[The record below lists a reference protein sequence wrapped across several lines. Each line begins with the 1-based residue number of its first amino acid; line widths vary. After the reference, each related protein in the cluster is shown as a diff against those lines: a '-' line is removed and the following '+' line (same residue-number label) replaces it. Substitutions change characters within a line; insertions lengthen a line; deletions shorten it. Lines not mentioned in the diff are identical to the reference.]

1 MIQQAFR
8 VFGDGAQLEGRSEL
22 SVVHDS
28 SMGDTLLTGQWAHEP
43 LESARRIAA
52 SMLEELQEDTEVLDL
67 LTGIREPA
75 EQAVRRLTSPVSVAT
90 CFRFASTT
98 FQGLRFLRLVG
109 LAQFGEPDLLVEVE
123 DDIREEQVLEL
134 MGHLGHYR
142 LTSNRPLSPGEA
154 IPYGYWLLSV
164 ASERLYETFPR
175 LPAAEELAQSYQLA
189 IDRGLVLPPPNVLIE
204 AKDPQRIGEDDWIV
218 GASQALRVLDLQRD
232 AHERIAA
239 ICEVDIPF
247 CEPAFSQEPVMLCS
261 RVTSSI

>member
-1 MIQQAFR
+1 MIQAFR
-8 VFGDGAQLEGRSEL
+8 VFGDGAQLEGRSTERRGR
-22 SVVHDS
+22 S
-28 SMGDTLLTGQWAHEP
+28 SSDTLLTGQWGART

-164 ASERLYETFPR
+164 ASERLYETLRHFC
-175 LPAAEELAQSYQLA
+175 EELAQAYQLA
-189 IDRGLVLPPPNVLIE
+189 IDQFVLLPIYIE
-204 AKDPQRIGEDDWIV
+204 AKIRSE
-218 GASQALRVLDLQRD
+218 
-232 AHERIAA
+232 
-239 ICEVDIPF
+239 
-247 CEPAFSQEPVMLCS
+247 
-261 RVTSSI
+261 